1 MKISSKK
8 LKTMLKIS
16 LDEAYVFDMMSVFD
30 IKLKILTDDKLSK
43 TIQKHNLMKTEII
56 SQLGEELF
64 EKIISSQEYK
74 NMISTNQKV
83 FDLIDLSK
91 TDNGLA
97 KQTDDA
103 NYQRHVKKMALQK
116 KFFDGELTEVKNRE

>member
-1 MKISSKK
+1 
-8 LKTMLKIS
+8 MLKIS